1 MSDAVARIG
10 ATSREE
16 FARIL
21 LAFINGPLSARHR
34 ASGQSTHVDASTPLF
49 QRGIIDSLGIID
61 LLAFVEDAT
70 GRPIPLRKVDMQF
83 FGTVDRICRSFWPE
97 RDGGQP

>member
-1 MSDAVARIG
+1 MPDVLTCAG

-16 FARIL
+16 FARDL

-34 ASGQSTHVDASTPLF
+34 ALGRPIHVDAWTPLF

-61 LLAFVEDAT
+61 LLAFVEQAT
-70 GRPIPLRKVDMQF
+70 GRSIPMRKVDMQF
-83 FGTVDRICRSFWPE
+83 FGTVDKICRSFWPVDE
-97 RDGGQP
+97 GGQS

>member
-1 MSDAVARIG
+1 MPDAATRTG
-10 ATSREE
+10 ATTREE

-21 LAFINGPLSARHR
+21 LAFINGPLLARHR
-34 ASGQSTHVDASTPLF
+34 ASGQPTPVDASTPLF

-70 GRPIPLRKVDMQF
+70 GRPIPLRKVDMRF

-97 RDGGQP
+97 EDGAQR